1 MSKTG
6 SIQIHNSKR
15 RIMVLNEETGE
26 KERKTVSG
34 YIVKSVGKNGEILQS
49 SQVFNDVKAVK
60 IHLNAM
66 DKLWNTG
73 SFKVIPQD
81 NTEEQKFV
89 TLGLAE
95 PGK

>member
-15 RIMVLNEETGE
+15 RVMLLNEETGE
-26 KERKTVSG
+26 LKRTTVSG
-34 YIVKSVGKNGEILQS
+34 YVVKSVAKNGEILQCS
-49 SQVFNDVKAVK
+49 EIFNDVKAVK

-66 DKLWNTG
+66 DKIWNTG
-73 SFKVIPQD
+73 EFNAIPQD
-81 NTEEQKFV
+81 HTEQPKFV

>member
-15 RIMVLNEETGE
+15 RVMLLNEETGE
-26 KERKTVSG
+26 LKRTTVSG
-34 YIVKSVGKNGEILQS
+34 YIVKSVAKNGEILQCS
-49 SQVFNDVKAVK
+49 EIFNDVKAVK

-66 DKLWNTG
+66 DKIWNTG
-73 SFKVIPQD
+73 EFKVIPQD
-81 NTEEQKFV
+81 HTEQQKFV

>member
-15 RIMVLNEETGE
+15 RVMLLNEETGE

-34 YIVKSVGKNGEILQS
+34 YVVKSVAKNGEILQCS
-49 SQVFNDVKAVK
+49 EIFNDVKAVK
-60 IHLNAM
+60 THIRAMNKIWNNAEHE
-66 DKLWNTG
+66 T
-73 SFKVIPQD
+73 IPQD
-81 NTEEQKFV
+81 HTEEQKFV

>member
-1 MSKTG
+1 MSKKG

-15 RIMVLNEETGE
+15 RVMLLNEETGE

-34 YIVKSVGKNGEILQS
+34 YVVKSVAKNGEILQCS
-49 SQVFNDVKAVK
+49 EIFNDVKAVK
-60 IHLNAM
+60 THIRAMNKIWNNAEHE
-66 DKLWNTG
+66 T
-73 SFKVIPQD
+73 IPQD
-81 NTEEQKFV
+81 YTEEQKFV